1 MSVCQE
7 FGVEGTKKNAVLDAV
22 SWVLHIL
29 STGRDLA
36 AEGEAEACRAAR
48 SLTSRVCRWSLVR
61 KLRSYSKIS
70 YFFLR
75 VKRQR
80 R

>member
-7 FGVEGTKKNAVLDAV
+7 FGVEGTKMNAVLDTV

-48 SLTSRVCRWSLVR
+48 SLTSRVCRWSIGSLDLT
-61 KLRSYSKIS
+61 LRSHIFS
-70 YFFLR
+70 YL
-75 VKRQR
+75 
-80 R
+80 